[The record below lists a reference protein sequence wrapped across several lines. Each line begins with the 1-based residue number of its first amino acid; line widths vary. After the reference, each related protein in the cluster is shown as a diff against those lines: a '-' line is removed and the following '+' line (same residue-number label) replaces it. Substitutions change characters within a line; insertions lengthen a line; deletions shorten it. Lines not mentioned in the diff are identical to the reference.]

1 MSEKVLGVIP
11 ARYASTRLP
20 GKPLVDIAGKPL
32 VRWVWEAARRCSTL
46 DDVVI
51 ATDDDR
57 IKQACE
63 AFGAAV
69 AMTSPD
75 CPSGSDRI
83 AEAINGRDCAVVV
96 NIQGDEPLIDP
107 GTVDKCVEALLRDP
121 GAGVASAMVPFEGGE
136 DYTEPHMVKVVTDAA
151 GYAMY
156 FSRAPIPDMR
166 RLTDEERLAARGVGG
181 PGAAEGVDRAEGQVA
196 RPMKHVGLYVYRRS
210 TLEQFISLAPSRYEL
225 TEKLEQLRLLEAGVK
240 IRMVEISEAAIG
252 VDTPEDVE
260 LVARRLVNKG

>member
-32 VRWVWEAARRCSTL
+32 VRWVWEAARRCELL
-46 DDVVI
+46 DDVII
-51 ATDDDR
+51 ATDDER
-57 IKQACE
+57 IERASVD
-63 AFGAAV
+63 FGANV

-75 CPSGSDRI
+75 CPSGSDRM
-83 AEAINGRDCAVVV
+83 AEAIGGRDCTVVV

-107 GTVDKCVEALLRDP
+107 GTIDKCVAALVHDP
-121 GAGVASAMVPFEGGE
+121 AAGVASAMVPFCPDE
-136 DYTEPHMVKVVTDAA
+136 DYTLPHMVKVVTDAA

-156 FSRAPIPDMR
+156 FSRAPIPDRR
-166 RLTDEERLAARGVGG
+166 RLSQEELAGGERGMADVAGGGQARHGG
-181 PGAAEGVDRAEGQVA
+181 FA

-210 TLEQFISLAPSRYEL
+210 TLEQFVSLAPSLYEM

-240 IRMVEISEAAIG
+240 IRMVEISEAAVG

-260 LVARRLVNKG
+260 IVERLLANRE